1 MSLPLYAYLPVVA
14 GVIAGI
20 IGGRIYKR
28 NQREKAKRK

>member
-1 MSLPLYAYLPVVA
+1 MKISLIAILPVVA

-28 NQREKAKRK
+28 NKKTTQIT